1 MLCEY
6 HKEKEV
12 HHHTNCIICDQP
24 LDMFWADYIAGI
36 ASCPKAN
43 CSGSAPLFKTHFSP
57 LIHFKF
63 NFQNNQ
69 LNTP

>member
-1 MLCEY
+1 MGKTIGISDLVVFVISPWVCS
-6 HKEKEV
+6 
-12 HHHTNCIICDQP
+12 NS
-24 LDMFWADYIAGI
+24 DYNASYN

-43 CSGSAPLFKTHFSP
+43 SYGSAPLFKTHFSP